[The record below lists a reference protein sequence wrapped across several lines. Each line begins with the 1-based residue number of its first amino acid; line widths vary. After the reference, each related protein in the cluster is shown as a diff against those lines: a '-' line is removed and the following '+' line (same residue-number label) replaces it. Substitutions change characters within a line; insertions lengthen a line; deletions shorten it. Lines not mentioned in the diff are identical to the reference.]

1 MERARVQSFEIR
13 ESLVGK
19 IYIILASDDNR
30 IESQDR
36 NFSRFRRQQKYPN
49 RSGFRINK
57 TPPSGSDPSGNQQ
70 EAGTTTKPNL

>member
-1 MERARVQSFEIR
+1 MIIELNLKTEI
-13 ESLVGK
+13 SLD
-19 IYIILASDDNR
+19 SDANK
-30 IESQDR
+30 
-36 NFSRFRRQQKYPN
+36 KYPN